1 MHSPK
6 EFVDMLTP
14 GLEKEGAIIRL
25 SDSLE
30 IYTHSS
36 VMNETD
42 LIIQSWTMSTITK
55 PRENGLLNAI
65 KMVRV
70 LPVVMEA
77 RVTHFAIMKR
87 INTWLEVSR

>member
-30 IYTHSS
+30 ISTHTS

-55 PRENGLLNAI
+55 PQENGLLNAI
-65 KMVRV
+65 KNGAGFTGCHGGTGDSFRNNETYQYMVGGQ
-70 LPVVMEA
+70 
-77 RVTHFAIMKR
+77 
-87 INTWLEVSR
+87 